1 MLRAEILFE
10 DQNLLVFS
18 KPPGMPST
26 IHRGQ
31 ISGTAVHQA
40 LEHLDSLG
48 SLGNGEAGLL
58 HRLDTATSGVLA
70 FAKTEA
76 AYLHYRGVW
85 KTEVRKIYRA
95 ICPAGHSAQG
105 ISQVSSLPAD
115 IHLEIAHDAKSAKRM
130 RVLDPS
136 LELPM
141 KEQLRRCRAKP
152 RPAHTRILSI
162 KTCTLG
168 QRDLELEIF
177 TGVMH
182 QIRVHLAHF
191 GMPIA
196 GDRLYHG
203 AESSRLWLHAWRL
216 WIGGRWIEAPIPSE
230 WPT

>member
-10 DQNLLVFS
+10 DPELLVLN
-18 KPPGMPST
+18 KPSGMPST
-26 IHRGQ
+26 AHRGQ
-31 ISGTAVHQA
+31 TSGTAVHQA
-40 LEHLDSLG
+40 MDYQESLRTLE
-48 SLGNGEAGLL
+48 NGEAGLL

-70 FAKTEA
+70 FAKTPS

-85 KTEVRKIYRA
+85 KTEVRKMYRA
-95 ICPAGHSAQG
+95 ICAPAHSPQA
-105 ISQVSSLPAD
+105 IKILSSLPAD
-115 IHLEIAHDAKSAKRM
+115 IRLEIAHDAKSAKRM

-152 RPAHTRILSI
+152 RSAHTRILSA

-168 QRDLELEIF
+168 QKDLELEIL

-191 GMPIA
+191 GIPIA

-203 AESSRLWLHAWRL
+203 SESPRLWLHAWRL
-216 WIGGRWIEAPIPSE
+216 WIGGRWIEAPLPND